1 LVKPRREEVRQ
12 QTDHV
17 AKAFGGGSTLM
28 HLCDAVELPP
38 QLWTLAESRR
48 FVSELL
54 VRAAVPQTVHDEL
67 AVAVTEAC
75 SNVVRHAPDGGAYR
89 LTVDIND
96 DRCLIEV
103 QDGGSGLDPNAP
115 ANGSPDRDG
124 GRGLVLM
131 RALVD
136 EVRFER
142 RQPGFAVTMIKSL
155 AP

>member
-1 LVKPRREEVRQ
+1 
-12 QTDHV
+12 
-17 AKAFGGGSTLM
+17 M
-28 HLCDAVELPP
+28 HLSDAVELPP

-54 VRAAVPQTVHDEL
+54 ARAAAPQTVQDEL

-75 SNVVRHAPDGGAYR
+75 SNAVRHAPDGGPYR

-96 DRCLIEV
+96 ARCLIEV
-103 QDGGSGLDPNAP
+103 RDGGPGFDPSAP
-115 ANGSPDRDG
+115 ANGSLDRDG

-136 EVRFER
+136 DVRFEQR
-142 RQPGFAVTMIKSL
+142 RPGFTVTMIKSL
-155 AP
+155 GPHGGRAGASGHR